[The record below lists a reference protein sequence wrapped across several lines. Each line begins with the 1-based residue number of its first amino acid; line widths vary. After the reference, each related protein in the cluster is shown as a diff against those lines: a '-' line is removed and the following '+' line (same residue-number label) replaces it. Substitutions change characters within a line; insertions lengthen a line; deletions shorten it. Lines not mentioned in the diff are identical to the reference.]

1 MRESKKLKTF
11 LFGQTF
17 LKILD
22 PKLKVNDWY
31 LTTFNSAIVCRVN
44 HSSNES
50 RYFYPSI
57 IRVCGKTK

>member
-11 LFGQTF
+11 RLAKS

-22 PKLKVNDWY
+22 PKSKVNDWY
-31 LTTFNSAIVCRVN
+31 LITFNSAIVCRVN
-44 HSSNES
+44 NSSNES